1 MKDGLSWVTNDK
13 QSDWLDKYLDRKQ
26 IMKPSNLALTPKE
39 RIKARVN
46 AEINPWARKQLI
58 SSMRAAWN
66 KAQSRKKRESE
77 GYASQSME
85 IPKSAQQKLKTIAK
99 NNNCSQSETISRL
112 IEDSSQLTASLSE
125 KIKECNE
132 QIADAKLQVKTLT
145 RTKLTGKIKS
155 LDDAIKHIKVL
166 EETVL
171 AQRRT
176 MTEYTV
182 KLQDAEI
189 FDDTLTKSQKEKV
202 SEKYKKA
209 IDTLKQK
216 KIIRLLTTDG

>member
-1 MKDGLSWVTNDK
+1 MDDLSWVKND
-13 QSDWLDKYLDRKQ
+13 
-26 IMKPSNLALTPKE
+26 E
-39 RIKARVN
+39 
-46 AEINPWARKQLI
+46 KQLNWLEI
-58 SSMRAAWN
+58 YLNKKQVSDTPYPAPDKKIRFEQRINSLDPITRLRLIANMKAAWY
-66 KAQSRKKRESE
+66 KQQSRKKRESE
-77 GYASQSME
+77 GYVSQSME

-125 KIKECNE
+125 KLKECNE
-132 QIADAKLQVKTLT
+132 QITDAKLQVKTLT